1 MCLAIL
7 WNWRLKGYIVDPL
20 TLEGAVWV
28 QTTQLVLTFIMFLRS
43 RRDLSIVNVSQT
55 ERGNSRNTDTTKITN
70 FDEFNDIN
78 FLLVSLNKY

>member
-1 MCLAIL
+1 
-7 WNWRLKGYIVDPL
+7 
-20 TLEGAVWV
+20 
-28 QTTQLVLTFIMFLRS
+28 MFLRS